1 MPLISIL
8 ICTCN
13 RAQSLAETLENLKT
27 VVVPQGW
34 LAELIVVDNAS
45 TDNTAQV
52 ARNSQLPQMPV
63 RYVHEAR
70 AGKGYAYNTGMAAA
84 QGQVLLF
91 TDDDVRPPRDWIE
104 LMCAPIVEGKADA
117 VGGGIRLAPHLERPW
132 MQEIHRLYLADT
144 SALAAA
150 PQTPEFLIGAN
161 MAFSREIA
169 ARLRFDTQ
177 LGPGALGFG
186 DDVLFYHQIQAA
198 NYRIKMALDVV
209 VEHHVQE
216 SRLSRA
222 SFLERARKEGRSQA
236 YLDYHWEHKPVR
248 RPRQH
253 LRNSLFQ
260 LLKLRLKH
268 GWQSSPKEGASAYEM
283 QLIKDIAY
291 FRQHIAARKEPRNYA
306 KHGLVKLKHN

>member
-13 RAQSLAETLENLKT
+13 RADSLAETLENLKSL
-27 VVVPQGW
+27 VVPDDW
-34 LAELIVVDNAS
+34 SAELIVVDNAS

-52 ARNSQLPQMPV
+52 VENFQLPQMPI

-84 QGQVLLF
+84 RGQVLLF
-91 TDDDVRPPRDWIE
+91 TDDDVRPPRDWIAA
-104 LMCAPIVEGKADA
+104 MCAPILCGEADA

-144 SALAAA
+144 SALAAL
-150 PQTPEFLIGAN
+150 PQPPEFLIGAN

-169 ARLRFDTQ
+169 ERIHFDIQ

-186 DDVLFYHQIQAA
+186 DDVLFHRQIQAA
-198 NYRIKMALDVV
+198 NYRTKMALDVV

-222 SFLERARKEGRSQA
+222 NFLDRARKEGRSQA
-236 YLDYHWEHKPVR
+236 YLDYHWEHKFVR
-248 RPRQH
+248 HPRQQ
-253 LRNSLFQ
+253 LRNSSFQ
-260 LLKLRLKH
+260 LLKLRLKQT
-268 GWQSSPKEGASAYEM
+268 GKSQPVEGASSYEM
-283 QLIKDIAY
+283 QLVKDIAY
-291 FRQHIAARKEPRNYA
+291 FRQYFAERKKPRNYA
-306 KHGLVKLKHN
+306 KHGSEKLK